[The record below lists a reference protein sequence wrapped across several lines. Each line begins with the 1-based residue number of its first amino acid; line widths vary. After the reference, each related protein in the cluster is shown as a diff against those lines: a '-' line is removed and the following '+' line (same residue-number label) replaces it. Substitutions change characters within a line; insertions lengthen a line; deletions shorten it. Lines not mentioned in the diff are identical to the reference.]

1 MRIKKEKN
9 DIDLEKFVCI
19 KTDGIIFNFYKFRNS
34 LDLASNIY
42 RDKSFL
48 KDVENEQNEIK
59 ILSNKLRNYNPTKL
73 KRIKTKEETLSA
85 AEKLISNRQE
95 VIHAFKAGI
104 LLHEDV
110 LQKKDQKKKNQKNQK
125 KKS

>member
-9 DIDLEKFVCI
+9 DIDLEKFVCV

-95 VIHAFKAGI
+95 VIRAFKAGI